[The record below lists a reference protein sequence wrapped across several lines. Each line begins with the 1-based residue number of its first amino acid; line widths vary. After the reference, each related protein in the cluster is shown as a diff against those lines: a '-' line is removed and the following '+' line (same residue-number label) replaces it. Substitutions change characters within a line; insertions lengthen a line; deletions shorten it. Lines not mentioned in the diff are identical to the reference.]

1 MIIIRIVNWNI
12 PEEKKPQIRR
22 IVRKGLI
29 FLAIL
34 AGLFILTQAL
44 DISLDDILRY
54 TPENPFLA
62 ALVMLAFYGLKSL
75 TVFFPVP
82 LLMIASGHLFST
94 GLALVVNFL
103 GIAVATTIPYLLGR
117 RHGESEISKF
127 FSDSSA
133 IQEIR
138 EIQTD
143 NQTFTTYMLRML
155 QLPMD
160 LVSMFLGTEHL
171 NYAQYLIGT
180 LTGMAPTVIATTV
193 IGENISQPGSRY
205 FWISLAVMIVIIVL
219 SFLFFWKYLQK
230 HYPEKL
236 DLIMKRILKK

>member
-1 MIIIRIVNWNI
+1 MIIIATVSKRI
-12 PEEKKPQIRR
+12 PEEKKPQIRK

-34 AGLFILTQAL
+34 AGLFILTRTL
-44 DISLDDILRY
+44 GITLDDILRY

-62 ALVMLAFYGLKSL
+62 GLLMLAFYGLKSL

-94 GLALVVNFL
+94 SIALLVNFL
-103 GIAVATTIPYLLGR
+103 GVLVATTIPYLLGR
-117 RHGESEISKF
+117 LYGESELSKF
-127 FSDSSA
+127 FSDSGTV
-133 IQEIR
+133 QEIR

-171 NYAQYLIGT
+171 NYVHYLIGT

-193 IGENISQPGSRY
+193 IGENISRPGSRY
-205 FWISLAVMIVIIVL
+205 FWISFAVMAGIIVL
-219 SFLFFWKYLQK
+219 SFFFFWKYLQK

-236 DLIMKRILKK
+236 DLVMRRIQKK

>member
-1 MIIIRIVNWNI
+1 MIIIATVNKRI
-12 PEEKKPQIRR
+12 PEEKKPQIRK

-34 AGLFILTQAL
+34 AGLFILTRTL
-44 DISLDDILRY
+44 GITLDDILRY

-62 ALVMLAFYGLKSL
+62 GLLMLAFYGLKSL

-94 GLALVVNFL
+94 SIALLVNFL
-103 GIAVATTIPYLLGR
+103 GVLVATTIPYLLGR
-117 RHGESEISKF
+117 LHGESELSKF
-127 FSDSSA
+127 FSDSGTV
-133 IQEIR
+133 QEIR

-171 NYAQYLIGT
+171 NYVHYLIGT

-236 DLIMKRILKK
+236 DLIMRRIQKK

>member
-82 LLMIASGHLFST
+82 LLMIASL
-94 GLALVVNFL
+94 
-103 GIAVATTIPYLLGR
+103 IPYYIGLWLFR
-117 RHGESEISKF
+117 NRIARTISFQIES
-127 FSDSSA
+127 
-133 IQEIR
+133 
-138 EIQTD
+138 
-143 NQTFTTYMLRML
+143 
-155 QLPMD
+155 
-160 LVSMFLGTEHL
+160 
-171 NYAQYLIGT
+171 
-180 LTGMAPTVIATTV
+180 
-193 IGENISQPGSRY
+193 
-205 FWISLAVMIVIIVL
+205 
-219 SFLFFWKYLQK
+219 
-230 HYPEKL
+230 
-236 DLIMKRILKK
+236 